1 MTPLEEYKNKRD
13 FSKTSEPEQNKKS
26 SKKEKGLDDDALI
39 FVIQR
44 HDARNLHYDF
54 RLEMEGVLKSWP
66 VPKGPSLNPSDK
78 RLAIMVED
86 HPYDYHSFEG
96 TIPKGNYGAGE
107 VTIWDKGVYEP
118 LYKDNNKDNETILLE
133 GLKKGTVKIIMYG
146 EKLKGEFAL
155 VRMKTAKEENAWLLI
170 KHKDKYAVE
179 LSYDAEEHLL
189 NDAPIKDSIIIT
201 KKNTKLNDYIKP
213 MLATSGKEPFNDD
226 KWLFEI
232 KWDGYRAIAD
242 LSNDKNL
249 KLYSRNGI
257 SFMNRYPDIQK
268 DLLKQEHSMI
278 IDGEIV
284 ALNEKGTPSFQLL
297 QHFAENPNTL
307 VMFQVFDL
315 LSLNGHSTRNLS
327 LIERKELLKDALI
340 ETPRIKYCDHID
352 GNGIDFYSEIQKSNI
367 EGVMAKKKSSKYIDG
382 NRSENWLKI
391 KNKLSEEAVIVGYT
405 EPKGSRGYFGSL
417 ILGRFINGELQYSG
431 HVGTGF
437 SEESLK
443 QIYELIEPYKTNKMP
458 FKVKPKTNMPP
469 TWIEPHIVATIKYTQ
484 LTKEGRFRHPVFI
497 GIREDIS
504 INDLKSKD
512 NKANIGNTKKS
523 NSNKKETKD
532 VQTEETKSAKSEET
546 DLNFTNIDKLYWEKE
561 KISKGELIE
570 YYLSVSKYILPHLKD
585 RAQSLHRFPNGINKP
600 GFYHKDAGKDTP
612 SWVETIS
619 IFSES
624 SNRDIDYIVCNN
636 VETLGYL
643 INLGCIELNPWS
655 NRIDKPNKPD
665 YLIIDLDPSEKNSFK
680 QVVEAAKVTKEIL
693 DIADIPGYC
702 KTSGSSGI
710 HIFVPMGANY
720 EYEQVRD
727 FAHLLMQLVQV
738 KLSKTTTLERSLS
751 KRGPKIYLDYL
762 QNREGQTVASVYSAR
777 PKLGATVSMPIEWDE
792 LTNDLSI
799 KDFTIKNSLNRI
811 EKKGDLFMPVLKKG
825 ISIEKALKKLDIH
838 NKKNPN

>member
-13 FSKTSEPEQNKKS
+13 FSKTSEPLQNKKS
-26 SKKEKGLDDDALI
+26 MKQAKCSVDDPLI

-54 RLEMEGVLKSWP
+54 RLEMEGVLKSWA

-86 HPYDYHSFEG
+86 HPYNYHSFEG

-107 VTIWDKGVYEP
+107 VTIWDKGVYEH
-118 LYKDNNKDNETILLE
+118 LNKVEGKDNETILLE
-133 GLKKGTVKIIMYG
+133 GLKKGSLKIIMYG
-146 EKLKGEFAL
+146 NKLKGEFAL
-155 VRMKTAKEENAWLLI
+155 VKMKTSKEENAWLLI

-179 LSYDAEEHLL
+179 ENYDAEDHLL
-189 NDAPIKDSIIIT
+189 NDASKDKPIISSKRNI
-201 KKNTKLNDYIKP
+201 KLNEYIKP
-213 MLATSGKEPFNDD
+213 MLATTGKEPFNNEN
-226 KWLFEI
+226 WVFEI

-242 LSNDKNL
+242 LSSKENM

-257 SFMNRYPDIQK
+257 SFMDRYPNIQK

-284 ALNEKGTPSFQLL
+284 ALNEKGAPSFQLL
-297 QHFAENPNTL
+297 QHYAENPNTP
-307 VMFQVFDL
+307 VIFQVFDIL
-315 LSLNGHSTRNLS
+315 YLNGHSTRKLS
-327 LIERKELLKDALI
+327 LLERKELLKDALI
-340 ETPRIKYCDHID
+340 ETPHIKYCDHID
-352 GNGIDFYSEIQKSNI
+352 CNGIDFYSEIQRSNI
-367 EGVMAKKKSSKYIDG
+367 EGVMAKKKSSIYTDG
-382 NRSENWLKI
+382 NRSENWLKV
-391 KNKLSEEAVIVGYT
+391 KNNLSEEAVIVGYT
-405 EPKGSRGYFGSL
+405 EPKGSRSYYGSL
-417 ILGRFINGELQYSG
+417 ILGRFINSELQYSG

-443 QIYELIEPYKTNKMP
+443 QIYELIQPYKTNKMP
-458 FKVKPKTNMPP
+458 FKTKPKTNMSP

-512 NKANIGNTKKS
+512 KTANKGNAEKS

-532 VQTEETKSAKSEET
+532 VQTEETKNAKSEEI

-570 YYLSVSKYILPHLKD
+570 YYLSVSEYILPHLKD

-600 GFYHKDAGKDTP
+600 GFYHKDAGKDAP

-619 IFSES
+619 IFSKS

-636 VETLGYL
+636 VKTLAYL

-655 NRIDKPNKPD
+655 NRIEKPNKPD

-693 DIADIPGYC
+693 DMADIPGCC

-710 HIFVPMGANY
+710 HIFVPMRANY

-738 KLSKTTTLERSLS
+738 RLPKITTLERNLR

-762 QNREGQTVASVYSAR
+762 QNREGQTVASAYSAR
-777 PKLGATVSMPIEWDE
+777 PKPGATVSMPLEWSE

-799 KDFTIKNSLNRI
+799 KDFTIKNSLSRI
-811 EKKGDLFMPVLKKG
+811 ENQDDLFLPVLKKG

-838 NKKNPN
+838 K

>member
-1 MTPLEEYKNKRD
+1 MNPLEEYKNKRD
-13 FSKTSEPEQNKKS
+13 FSKTSEPVQNKGT
-26 SKKEKGLDDDALI
+26 SKQKKRSEDDPLI

-44 HDARNLHYDF
+44 HEARNLHYDF
-54 RLEMEGVLKSWP
+54 RLEMEGVLKSWA

-96 TIPKGNYGAGE
+96 SIPKGNYGAGE
-107 VTIWDKGVYEP
+107 VTIWEKGVYEP
-118 LYKDNNKDNETILLE
+118 LNKVEGKDNETILLE
-133 GLKKGTVKIIMYG
+133 GLKKGSLKIIMYG
-146 EKLKGEFAL
+146 TKLNGEFAL
-155 VRMKTAKEENAWLLI
+155 IKMKTAKEENAWLLI

-179 LSYDAEEHLL
+179 ENYDAEDHLL
-189 NDAPIKDSIIIT
+189 IDASKDKPIISS
-201 KKNTKLNDYIKP
+201 KKNIKLNEYIKP
-213 MLATSGKEPFNDD
+213 MLATTGKEPFNDD
-226 KWLFEI
+226 KWIFEI

-242 LSNDKNL
+242 LSNKEAL

-257 SFMNRYPDIQK
+257 SFMNRYPSLQK
-268 DLLKQEHSMI
+268 DLLKQNHSMI

-297 QHFAENPNTL
+297 QHFAENPNTP
-307 VMFQVFDL
+307 VIFQVFDL
-315 LSLNGHSTRNLS
+315 LYLNGHNTRRLS
-327 LIERKELLKDALI
+327 LLDRKELLKDALI
-340 ETPRIKYCDHID
+340 ETPHIKYCDHID

-367 EGVMAKKKSSKYIDG
+367 EGVMAKKKSSIYTDG

-391 KNKLSEEAVIVGYT
+391 KNSLSEEAVIVGYT
-405 EPKGSRGYFGSL
+405 EPKGSRSYFGSL

-710 HIFVPMGANY
+710 HIFVPMGSNY

-777 PKLGATVSMPIEWDE
+777 PKPGATVSMPLEWSE

>member
-26 SKKEKGLDDDALI
+26 SKQKKSSEDDPLI

-44 HDARNLHYDF
+44 HDARSLHYDF
-54 RLEMEGVLKSWP
+54 RLEMEGVLKSWA

-118 LYKDNNKDNETILLE
+118 LNKVEGKDNETILLE
-133 GLKKGTVKIIMYG
+133 GLKKGSLKILMYG

-155 VRMKTAKEENAWLLI
+155 VKMNTAKEENAWLLI
-170 KHKDKYAVE
+170 KHKDKYSVE
-179 LSYDAEEHLL
+179 KNYNAEDHLL
-189 NDAPIKDSIIIT
+189 KDESKDNPIVSS
-201 KKNTKLNDYIKP
+201 KKNIKLNEYIKP
-213 MLATSGKEPFNDD
+213 MLATTGKEPFNDD
-226 KWLFEI
+226 KWIFEV

-242 LSNDKNL
+242 LSNKENL

-257 SFMNRYPDIQK
+257 SFMNRYPNIQK

-284 ALNEKGTPSFQLL
+284 ALNEKGAPNFQLL
-297 QHFAENPNTL
+297 QHFAENPNTP
-307 VMFQVFDL
+307 VIFQVFDL
-315 LSLNGHSTRNLS
+315 LYLKGHSTRKLS
-327 LIERKELLKDALI
+327 LLERKELLKDALI
-340 ETPRIKYCDHID
+340 ETPHIKYCDHID

-367 EGVMAKKKSSKYIDG
+367 EGVMAKKKSSIYIDG

-391 KNKLSEEAVIVGYT
+391 KNNLTEESVIMGYT
-405 EPKGSRGYFGSL
+405 EPKGSRSYFGSL

-443 QIYELIEPYKTNKMP
+443 QIYELIQPYETNKMP
-458 FKVKPKTNMPP
+458 FKEKPKTNMPP

-504 INDLKSKD
+504 IDDLKSKD
-512 NKANIGNTKKS
+512 KTAIKGNAEKS
-523 NSNKKETKD
+523 NSKKKEIKD
-532 VQTEETKSAKSEET
+532 VQTEETKNAKSEEI

-570 YYLSVSKYILPHLKD
+570 YYLSISEYILPHLKD

-600 GFYHKDAGKDTP
+600 GFYHKDAGKDAP

-619 IFSES
+619 LFSES
-624 SNRDIDYIVCNN
+624 SNRDINYIVCNN
-636 VETLGYL
+636 VKTLGYL
-643 INLGCIELNPWS
+643 INLGCIELNPGS
-655 NRIDKPNKPD
+655 NRIEKPNKPD
-665 YLIIDLDPSEKNSFK
+665 YLIIDLDPSDKNSFK
-680 QVVEAAKVTKEIL
+680 QVVEAAKTTKEIL
-693 DIADIPGYC
+693 DMADIPGYC

-738 KLSKTTTLERSLS
+738 RLPKTTTLERSLS

-777 PKLGATVSMPIEWDE
+777 PKPGATVSMPLEWDE

-799 KDFTIKNSLNRI
+799 KDSTIKNSLIRI
-811 EKKGDLFMPVLKKG
+811 EKKGDLFMPVLKSG
-825 ISIEKALKKLDIH
+825 INIEKALEKLDISQ
-838 NKKNPN
+838 